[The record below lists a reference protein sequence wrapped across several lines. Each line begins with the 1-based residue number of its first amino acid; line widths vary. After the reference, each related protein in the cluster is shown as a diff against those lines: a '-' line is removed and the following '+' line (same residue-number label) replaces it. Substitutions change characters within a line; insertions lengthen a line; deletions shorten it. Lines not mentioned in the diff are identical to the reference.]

1 MGRAFSEVHM
11 NRVLTSDL
19 RKLEDERAHSPDAK
33 CSFLAWIDGKICSLL
48 KNKAEKKKG
57 RGWKIL

>member
-1 MGRAFSEVHM
+1 M
-11 NRVLTSDL
+11 NRVLTKDL